1 MTSIATGTLRRAA
14 LRRAALRRAA
24 VRATLAPSIHNTQPW
39 RFVLGEDELDV
50 HVDWGR
56 QLRVSDPRGRQ
67 LLISLGCALFNAR
80 VALAAAGQH
89 TEVERLP
96 RGGPSDLAA
105 RLRITEGYGE
115 ASIAVLDKVIEVR
128 QTNRRR
134 FADEAVPADVVADLV
149 DAANAEG
156 AELFP
161 IVRAEH
167 RLAAARL
174 STQAQRVELQDPSYR
189 AELRAWTSDDPRRLD
204 GVPAAAVPYAGPG
217 ATSNDL
223 VPMRVFDS
231 RGMGWLPADAGAGSA
246 ECLLLL
252 GTRVD
257 GPAAWIA
264 AGEALE
270 RVWLECTLLG
280 YAVSP
285 FTQVTEV
292 GSAQEALRRELS
304 FDMYPNVLL
313 RVGRAPETVRSRRRR
328 LVEMLTESE

>member
-1 MTSIATGTLRRAA
+1 LTTTQTTAIG
-14 LRRAALRRAA
+14 ALRRAA
-24 VRATLAPSIHNTQPW
+24 VRATFAPSVHNTQPW
-39 RFVLGEDELDV
+39 RFVLGEDALDMY
-50 HVDWGR
+50 VDWDR

-80 VALAAAGQH
+80 VALAAAGQR

-105 RLRITEGYGE
+105 RLRIRDGHEET
-115 ASIAVLDKVIEVR
+115 SIGVLDKVIEAR
-128 QTNRRR
+128 QTNRRH
-134 FADEAVPADVVADLV
+134 FADETVPTDVVDALV
-149 DAANAEG
+149 YAANAEG

-161 IVRAEH
+161 IVRFEH
-167 RLAAARL
+167 RLAAARW

-217 ATSNDL
+217 AATNDL
-223 VPMRVFDS
+223 VPMRVFDG
-231 RGMGWLPADAGAGSA
+231 RGMGWLPADAGAGAA

-257 GPAAWIA
+257 GPAAWMA

-285 FTQVTEV
+285 FTQVAEV
-292 GSAQEALRRELS
+292 RSTQEALRRELS
-304 FDMYPNVLL
+304 LDLYPHVLL
-313 RVGRAPETVRSRRRR
+313 RVGRAPETVRTRRRR
-328 LVEMLTESE
+328 LVEMLTETE